1 METPQD
7 IREIL
12 KNALSNLKVARSS
25 FPTVLVNK
33 NKPLQP
39 RPQPQTPT
47 SIPARYAAAF
57 AAVDALENFVS
68 LQSTQ
73 DAFTAAQKL
82 PPAPASS
89 QRKRKWVVN
98 EFIAIPA

>member
-1 METPQD
+1 MEKPQD

-12 KNALSNLKVARSS
+12 KNALNNLQNVRSS

-33 NKPLQP
+33 SKPLQP
-39 RPQPQTPT
+39 LPQPQAPL

-57 AAVDALENFVS
+57 AAVDALENFIS

-89 QRKRKWVVN
+89 QRKRK
-98 EFIAIPA
+98 